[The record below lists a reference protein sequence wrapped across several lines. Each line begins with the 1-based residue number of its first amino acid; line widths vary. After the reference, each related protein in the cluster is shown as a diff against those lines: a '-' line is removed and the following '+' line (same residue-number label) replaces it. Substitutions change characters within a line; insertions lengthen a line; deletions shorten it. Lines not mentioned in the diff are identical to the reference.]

1 MYSDPTGTV
10 GIFTMIVAALVSI
23 FVAIFAENAH
33 YADNLAKNTHMYDVE
48 SAKQAILSELI
59 KVDDSFVYGDIKI
72 DEKTGNLSIKGSY
85 KVKDSRVRLK
95 IANIYTNTL
104 DSNGKPLTNRTVMDL
119 SAEWFGHNVVSKI
132 YSIFTGKR
140 LSRTDDV
147 DLNRDIFE
155 NEWYV
160 TIGTYLLTILG
171 WC

>member
-1 MYSDPTGTV
+1 MKNLKDYFKEIGVFKLLKID
-10 GIFTMIVAALVSI
+10 
-23 FVAIFAENAH
+23 ENASS
-33 YADNLAKNTHMYDVE
+33 YPSNMFLNE
-48 SAKQAILSELI
+48 R
-59 KVDDSFVYGDIKI
+59 F
-72 DEKTGNLSIKGSY
+72 DEKTGNLRIEGSY
-85 KVKDSRVRLK
+85 KIKDSRVRLK

-147 DLNRDIFE
+147 DLNRNIFE

-160 TIGTYLLTILG
+160 TVGTYLLTILG